1 MSAVEDVL
9 SRVRISEVYTALTG
23 ITPRRAGPETWRAA
37 ATWRNGDGLNVSGDD
52 ARGVWHDF
60 KTDEG
65 GGVLDLVQRVRG
77 CSRAD
82 ALRWCADLAG
92 VPLEDKPLAPEDRER
107 WAAERRELERDLP
120 DARCWRRAAV
130 GLGEETLDREKSR
143 LFGPTEGRADLS
155 AMRDISGMLAWLQC
169 MGDAALAEL
178 YREWRRQYPGMTC
191 ALVRWAREREQVE
204 VRALCRYLG
213 FPMRAAAECL
223 KVAGGVR

>member
-9 SRVRISEVYTALTG
+9 SRVRISEIYQALTG
-23 ITPRRAGPETWRAA
+23 IEPRRTGQDTWRGA

-92 VPLEDKPLAPEDRER
+92 VPLSQDKPLSAEARAR
-107 WAAERRELERDLP
+107 WARELRELERDLP
-120 DARCWRRAAV
+120 TARYWRRAAV
-130 GLGEETLDREKSR
+130 NMAEQLLTTLK
-143 LFGPTEGRADLS
+143 
-155 AMRDISGMLAWLQC
+155 
-169 MGDAALAEL
+169 AALFDPTLPWPDVGEIAHIENMLTGLRRKDGPALVAE
-178 YREWRRQYPGMTC
+178 YRSWLDQCPGMTA
-191 ALVRWAREREQVE
+191 ALVHEAKCRERGER
-204 VRALCRYLG
+204 RALLVYLKQTA
-213 FPMRAAAECL
+213 PAAGKAA
-223 KVAGGVR
+223 V